1 MQHNTHKLNDMKEI
15 EFKHAT
21 LEGAKTSKGEL
32 IEHNGFQYALHNFE
46 DSYDAIELST
56 GFRVAGVA
64 SVAKTVNRMPARDY
78 LILQIKEKK
87 ITPRVLELAKLE
99 MEANNIEFPLNNRF

>member
-1 MQHNTHKLNDMKEI
+1 MKEI

-21 LEGAKTSKGEL
+21 LEGVKTSKGEL
-32 IEHNGFQYALHNFE
+32 VEHDGFQYALHYFE

-56 GFRVAGVA
+56 GFRVAGVP
-64 SVAKTVNRMPARDY
+64 SVTKTVDGIPARDY
-78 LILQIKEKK
+78 LILQIKKKK
-87 ITPRVLELAKLE
+87 ITPRALELTKLE